1 MQALFGTRTTA
12 DINLA
17 LQILILIGLLGG
29 YVLARRKRFD
39 RHANVQTT
47 MVLINLF
54 LIVFVMFTSF
64 YGYVI
69 AGGSTTGTV
78 ARLMI
83 GHGILGLI
91 AEGVA
96 IYLILRMR
104 TNLIPR
110 RLRVS
115 NFKAVMRF
123 TLALWTVLV
132 ALGVGIY
139 YERYLNEPDIV
150 SAPLLELRQLGADL
164 YVHAVE
170 LDDAESRGSLAA
182 IKRHA
187 EHLVNLI
194 EGQEGLHYGDNDI
207 DGHLEDPGDGVGL
220 LARLDAVA
228 TTAADPAVTSEA
240 GQVREQLNDIVALS
254 IDLLGAGQLAGTA
267 EPVAE
272 VLSLARE
279 ANNEGVLR
287 IDLAARAV
295 GVAEAP
301 PVAIATQE
309 ADGAASVTI
318 HEDQFAFGP
327 TDITVPVGTTV
338 TWVNDEPAKHTA
350 TADDD
355 LFDSGD
361 QQQGDSYSFTFTE
374 PGLYPYYCRYHGDV
388 AGVGMAG
395 TITVE

>member
-240 GQVREQLNDIVALS
+240 EQVREQLADIVAQ
-254 IDLLGAGQLAGTA
+254 QLA
-267 EPVAE
+267 
-272 VLSLARE
+272 
-279 ANNEGVLR
+279 
-287 IDLAARAV
+287 
-295 GVAEAP
+295 
-301 PVAIATQE
+301 
-309 ADGAASVTI
+309 
-318 HEDQFAFGP
+318 
-327 TDITVPVGTTV
+327 
-338 TWVNDEPAKHTA
+338 
-350 TADDD
+350 
-355 LFDSGD
+355 
-361 QQQGDSYSFTFTE
+361 
-374 PGLYPYYCRYHGDV
+374 CC
-388 AGVGMAG
+388 
-395 TITVE
+395 